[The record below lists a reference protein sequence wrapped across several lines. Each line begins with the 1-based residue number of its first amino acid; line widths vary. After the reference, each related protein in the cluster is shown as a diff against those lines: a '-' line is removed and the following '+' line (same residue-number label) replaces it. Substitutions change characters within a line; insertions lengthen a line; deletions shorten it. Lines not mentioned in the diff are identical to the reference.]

1 MPVLDHQR
9 QAVGSSRHR
18 LSPKE
23 EDLPMVSRG
32 GETSR
37 EAIFFDRSTPVV
49 VIGFAGVSPD
59 FSRKL
64 SLKLPYWPL
73 GLGGCVQMLIT
84 CVLMTFPI
92 WLSVHLGLGLAWIA
106 LLVGQAGQGH
116 GIGATG
122 FQLFWMLLV
131 AGWLPSWALACWQVR
146 RRRWR
151 ALLASDLLAAGVM
164 VLLALTVYLPLFFV
178 NVVWFLPLALL
189 PRGLLT
195 ELLLRLMT
203 ARRP

>member
-1 MPVLDHQR
+1 
-9 QAVGSSRHR
+9 
-18 LSPKE
+18 
-23 EDLPMVSRG
+23 
-32 GETSR
+32 
-37 EAIFFDRSTPVV
+37 
-49 VIGFAGVSPD
+49 
-59 FSRKL
+59 
-64 SLKLPYWPL
+64 
-73 GLGGCVQMLIT
+73 
-84 CVLMTFPI
+84 MTFPI

-106 LLVGQAGQGH
+106 LLVSQAGQGH

-122 FQLFWMLLV
+122 FQLFWMLLL

-203 ARRP
+203 AWRP